1 MNPKVEAM
9 RRVLA
14 EAECIA
20 DSAEVQRAIDRVAA
34 EITEA
39 LAERD
44 PLVYV
49 VMKGAVVFAGQILP
63 RLRFPLEVAYLHA
76 TRYHDTTAGSR
87 LEWRVEPTAP
97 IEGRPVL
104 VLDDILDEGYTLAAV
119 MQRLRDEGAE
129 DVYLAVLCHKL
140 HERKAY
146 PGMRA
151 HFTGLE
157 IPDRY
162 VFGYGMDYKGYW
174 RNADGIY
181 AVREA

>member
-76 TRYHDTTAGSR
+76 TRYHDTTAARAARRPDSR
-87 LEWRVEPTAP
+87 TKKRKTHQLARGASAPRQCSGGEP
-97 IEGRPVL
+97 PV
-104 VLDDILDEGYTLAAV
+104 G
-119 MQRLRDEGAE
+119 
-129 DVYLAVLCHKL
+129 
-140 HERKAY
+140 
-146 PGMRA
+146 
-151 HFTGLE
+151 
-157 IPDRY
+157 
-162 VFGYGMDYKGYW
+162 
-174 RNADGIY
+174 
-181 AVREA
+181 